1 MSNRDNLFSQHM
13 YKPLAVCFMI
23 IGFLLGCQNS
33 NKDSYII
40 IATDQLSFQDSNC
53 SRDWAEQNSGISLLC
68 RESVRWTHVFT
79 TSILSGP
86 ALSSILTGLHPR
98 QTDFHHPGQYLAPQF
113 KNIAQVALQKKYRT
127 AFFSGG
133 PPVLR
138 KSGLDSGF
146 ELFDDTLN
154 LSESPFLK
162 PFRSSVNS
170 FFNWQSDIGGSPFLV
185 TFYVPDLRY
194 ATRTTTTPSGEARNK
209 SFESQLEEFDTVL
222 FDLINRLKKN
232 NRWDKTHLILVGL
245 QGRNLYDR
253 QGLHSSLNLHSE
265 NSQVA
270 LLWKPAQKKRD
281 APVSWTM
288 DKNISLADVGQTLF
302 DLFEETSGPSVPAT
316 ASLAITLTQPK
327 SSFNTSRIHL
337 IESAW
342 GQWKLGTPIFS
353 ALLNDEELYFHTQ
366 PPVLFR
372 TLSDRLEINPV
383 VGKEENQALFEFYR
397 TTANDLEIKSFP
409 SPDINFKKNSLSL
422 WSFSY
427 EDWIS
432 PKLHSILERYQT
444 IPPIEV
450 PVEARSWLARA
461 LIENGDWKKLKA
473 VAEVWKMPNYS
484 WLAGKNL
491 NLPRMKKEPPCLELV
506 GNDSRSGAAVKRCTD
521 PLFLETIYS
530 LEGEK
535 RTQRWER
542 ILEDR
547 LTMVQI
553 LRTNRALGF
562 IWDVTES
569 DENILSLTE
578 ILFWA
583 PDYRNLLRPIQKKLN
598 LVQLESP

>member
-1 MSNRDNLFSQHM
+1 M
-13 YKPLAVCFMI
+13 YKPLAVIFMI

-33 NKDSYII
+33 SKDSYII

-79 TSILSGP
+79 TSLLSGP
-86 ALSSILTGLHPR
+86 ALSSVLTGLHPR
-98 QTDFHHPGQYLAPQF
+98 QTDFHHPGQYLEPQY

-133 PPVLR
+133 PPILR

-154 LSESPFLK
+154 LNESPFLK
-162 PFRSSVNS
+162 PFRASANS
-170 FFNWQSDIGGSPFLV
+170 FFSWLSDIGGSPFLV

-222 FDLINRLKKN
+222 FDLITRLKKN
-232 NRWDKTHLILVGL
+232 NKWDKTHLILVGL

-253 QGLHSSLNLHSE
+253 QGLHPNLNLHSE

-281 APVSWTM
+281 SPVSWTM
-288 DKNISLADVGQTLF
+288 DTNISLADIGQTLF
-302 DLFEETSGPSVPAT
+302 DLFNESADRSIPST

-327 SSFNTSRIHL
+327 SSFNPGRIQL

-342 GQWKLGTPIFS
+342 GQWKMDTPIFS

-366 PPVLFR
+366 QPELFR
-372 TLSDRLEINPV
+372 TLSDRLEINPLV
-383 VGKEENQALFEFYR
+383 EKEDNQSIFEFYR
-397 TTANDLEIKSFP
+397 KTANELNLTPYSASSISFR
-409 SPDINFKKNSLSL
+409 KNSLSL
-422 WSFSY
+422 WSLQYDDWITPRLQSIFELY
-427 EDWIS
+427 QWIS
-432 PKLHSILERYQT
+432 PKE
-444 IPPIEV
+444 IPLD
-450 PVEARSWLARA
+450 ARSWYARS
-461 LIENGDWKKLKA
+461 LIENGDWKKLKSVSEA
-473 VAEVWKMPNYS
+473 WKIPAYS

-491 NLPRMKKEPPCLELV
+491 NLPKMKKEPLCLDLV
-506 GNDSRSGAAVKRCTD
+506 GNLLKSSFAIKKCPD
-521 PLFLETIYS
+521 PIFLEALYS

-535 RTQRWER
+535 KTKRWER
-542 ILEDR
+542 ILEDK
-547 LTMVQI
+547 LMMVQV
-553 LRTNRALGF
+553 LKTNRALGF

-578 ILFWA
+578 ILFWT
-583 PDYRNLLRPIQKKLN
+583 PEYRNLLRPLQKKIN
-598 LVQLESP
+598 LIQLESP